1 MSALAIYSPPVIPPF
16 GKLNPQPLKLTVMF
30 QSPCNGADSAYL
42 EGQAVATCRECQGT
56 GEIIVNSTYSL
67 DPQEA
72 CSIPCEC
79 CDGQGKVEVCPT
91 CQLED
96 CVCEEWLGVAA

>member
-1 MSALAIYSPPVIPPF
+1 MSALVIYHPPTALLPF
-16 GKLNPQPLKLTVMF
+16 GKLNPEPLVMF
-30 QSPCNGADSAYL
+30 QFPCNGADSAYL

-56 GEIIVNSTYSL
+56 GELLMNSTL
-67 DPQEA
+67 DPQNVM
-72 CSIPCEC
+72 SMQCER
-79 CDGQGKVEVCPT
+79 CDGQGEVEVCPT